1 MPMASVP
8 LDKILAQGTT
18 YKTHEREAWIIK
30 KLGTDS
36 STRGYVSI
44 DGKRTTYIHTT
55 AAPLHKTSSNL
66 LGPID
71 LGSLRLI
78 VPPET
83 EIAWEG
89 ASGSVLR
96 VIGTKLIL
104 SPGEDIEASLMDRFR
119 RQTNEYIY
127 VLEGSY
133 SHGTNTAWSDGDENE
148 VLSLTPTTIEKYV
161 LDGVVM
167 AELENAAT
175 SISEGD
181 MVITFYLDN
190 NPIENIVGTNIEAGI
205 DILSMP
211 RPPADSTEETPFTL
225 AEFPI
230 AVEGDH
236 TLSIRAKNIS
246 GSSISPTTDTSLT
259 VYVTA
264 IAKYYRK
271 P

>member
-1 MPMASVP
+1 MPTAVP
-8 LDKILAQGTT
+8 LDKILSQGTT

-55 AAPLHKTSSNL
+55 AAPVHKTSSNL

-96 VIGTKLIL
+96 VLGTKLIL
-104 SPGEDIEASLMDRFR
+104 APGENLETGLMDRFK

-133 SHGTNTAWSDGDENE
+133 SHGTDTAWTDGDENE
-148 VLSLTPTTIEKYV
+148 VLSLTPTTIERYV

-190 NPIENIVGTNIEAGI
+190 NPIENIVGTNIDAGI

-211 RPPADSTEETPFTL
+211 RPPADTTEETPFTL

-246 GSSISPTTDTSLT
+246 GASISPSTGTSLT

>member
-18 YKTHEREAWIIK
+18 YETHEREAWIIQ

-36 STRGYVSI
+36 STLGYLSI
-44 DGKRTTYIHTT
+44 DGKTTTYIHTT

-66 LGPID
+66 LGPVD

-83 EIAWEG
+83 EISWGG

-104 SPGEDIEASLMDRFR
+104 APGESLETSLMNRFEK
-119 RQTNEYIY
+119 QVNEYIY
-127 VLEGSY
+127 VVEGSY
-133 SHGTNTAWSDGDENE
+133 SHGTDTDWTDGDENE
-148 VLSLTPTTIEKYV
+148 VVSLTPSTIERYV
-161 LDGVVM
+161 FDGVVM
-167 AELENAAT
+167 AELENASA

-190 NPIENIVGTNIEAGI
+190 NPLENITGTNIEAGI

-225 AEFPI
+225 ESFPI
-230 AVEGDH
+230 VVEGDH

-246 GSSISPTTDTSLT
+246 GSSISPSSGASLT